1 MELYRTYTTVENIYT
16 LHVYEFYSMYRLNFV
31 KKPRCKK
38 IFVSTLNLHLY
49 IYIYIYISIYI

>member
-49 IYIYIYISIYI
+49 IYIYIYI